1 MARFHKSYVARAQ
14 LETAVSIFLRG
25 LDRSAVITLAG
36 AASGILD
43 TLVKQAGKETFVDYA
58 RRVHHAQVGFTP
70 KRKSYAH
77 HIAKRIGV
85 IDHKHLSEYD
95 SDTVELDLGKL
106 AVDSLSRAMADYIA
120 LNGQGEPFVRAFLS
134 WTWKNNDGPAIMK
147 RFGAASSRMKPR

>member
-1 MARFHKSYVARAQ
+1 MTRFHKSDIARAQ

-43 TLVKQAGKETFVDYA
+43 TLVKQAGKEAFVDYA
-58 RRVHHAQVGFTP
+58 RRVHNGQVGYTP

-77 HIAKRIGV
+77 HIAMRIGV

-95 SDTVELDLGKL
+95 TNTVELDLGKL
-106 AVDSLSRAMADYIA
+106 AVDALSRAMADYVV
-120 LNGQGEPFVRAFLS
+120 LNGQDEPFVRDFLS
-134 WTWKNNDGPAIMK
+134 WTWKNSDGPAMMK
-147 RFGAASSRMKPR
+147 RFGAVSSRMKPR